1 MPGITLPHGWI
12 LHTLGPQDAG
22 DVVYEPAA
30 AIPAS
35 LAALLG
41 PLHLYAVPY
50 IGCQEGCQ
58 GSRFL
63 AEWEPPAGEDHSS
76 VWLELDDGIH
86 LFLAFEGSTAHDVG
100 FELLAAVGEL
110 AVPRLDDTHFS
121 VYARLLTRELAEGAS
136 GEIDE
141 DAFDAKQSAA
151 VDYTAVSLAS
161 TIAEYVHALW
171 HDVELRQGPEHLGP
185 QWIRR
190 RFELLSEWF
199 PPNAGYRL
207 FSDM

>member
-1 MPGITLPHGWI
+1 MPGIPLSHGWN
-12 LHTLGPQDAG
+12 LHSLDPRDA
-22 DVVYEPAA
+22 VEVLREPAA
-30 AIPAS
+30 AVPAA

-41 PLHLYAVPY
+41 PLRLYAVTY
-50 IGCQEGCQ
+50 IGCQ
-58 GSRFL
+58 GSRFF
-63 AEWEPPAGEDHSS
+63 AAWEPPAGEDHSS
-76 VWLELDDGIH
+76 VWLELADGIH
-86 LFLAFEGSTAHDVG
+86 LFLAFEGSTAHDTG

-110 AVPRLDDTHFS
+110 AVPRLDDARFS
-121 VYARLLTRELAEGAS
+121 VYAQLLSRELAEGAH

-141 DAFDAKQSAA
+141 DAFAAKQSAA

-190 RFELLSEWF
+190 RFELLAEWF
-199 PPNAGYRL
+199 PPNPGQQL
-207 FSDM
+207 FR